1 MSTLETFL
9 LNYALNATWQIPVV
23 FAAAW
28 LAARLSRR
36 LGPPFQHRLS
46 VSTFVVE
53 VFLPAC
59 SVQPAPA
66 LRTLQYWLLS
76 FTRSDL
82 HSTGHVTV
90 TMGPVHAEGGLQLP
104 PALLAAVALLYLGS
118 ILFFAAKLS
127 VGLYRTMRLRRHAR
141 PITLSGHASQSYQRL
156 ERLFC
161 IKGSLLATS
170 PEIAVPMT
178 MGVRHRMLMLPAGT
192 EADLTGEDLDAALAH
207 EFAHMRRYDFAKNL
221 LYQMLSLPVAF
232 HPLLWLTRSRIAE
245 TRELLCDSLAAEAVA
260 GRQRYARSL
269 LRLASKFSDPN
280 LATIPQ
286 AIGIFDANHFKN
298 FERRVMHL
306 TNNPIEMK
314 GARRLAIMAA
324 SLFLVCA
331 ACTSALAL
339 RMQVVAP
346 SIQVAPQ
353 AAPEPAPAI
362 LAVPHPDAGQPPQTS
377 VVDIPPAGIIGPSSS
392 TAPTQGVSSPNIE
405 TAVRIENV
413 NVRSVVDAR
422 VRATVNAN
430 VRTAVIASVQATPD
444 TTARVSGGV
453 MAENRLNFIP
463 PIYPQAAKEAKLE
476 GSVVLHALIA
486 KDGTIQELT
495 VVSGPKELQD
505 SALDAVKQWTYKPY
519 LLNGEPI
526 AVETTITVTYS
537 LQN

>member
-221 LYQMLSLPVAF
+221 LYQMLSSRSTRCYGLHAAALQK
-232 HPLLWLTRSRIAE
+232 HASSSATLLQRRP
-245 TRELLCDSLAAEAVA
+245 SLAAKDMP
-260 GRQRYARSL
+260 GPCYGWRRS
-269 LRLASKFSDPN
+269 FP
-280 LATIPQ
+280 T
-286 AIGIFDANHFKN
+286 
-298 FERRVMHL
+298 
-306 TNNPIEMK
+306 
-314 GARRLAIMAA
+314 
-324 SLFLVCA
+324 
-331 ACTSALAL
+331 
-339 RMQVVAP
+339 
-346 SIQVAPQ
+346 
-353 AAPEPAPAI
+353 
-362 LAVPHPDAGQPPQTS
+362 QTS
-377 VVDIPPAGIIGPSSS
+377 PPSPKPSESS
-392 TAPTQGVSSPNIE
+392 MPTTS
-405 TAVRIENV
+405 
-413 NVRSVVDAR
+413 
-422 VRATVNAN
+422 
-430 VRTAVIASVQATPD
+430 RTL
-444 TTARVSGGV
+444 RG
-453 MAENRLNFIP
+453 
-463 PIYPQAAKEAKLE
+463 
-476 GSVVLHALIA
+476 
-486 KDGTIQELT
+486 ELCT
-495 VVSGPKELQD
+495 
-505 SALDAVKQWTYKPY
+505 
-519 LLNGEPI
+519 
-526 AVETTITVTYS
+526 
-537 LQN
+537 